1 MSLNP
6 FDVLCEKL
14 ESIETLL
21 ERITSE
27 KPKGQRNTSFVSIDK
42 FCNEFGFMKL
52 STAYI
57 RLSKNGPGIPGATKI
72 GRLWFIDLDVFEK
85 EVRDSGGLKSLE
97 LA

>member
-1 MSLNP
+1 MNSNP
-6 FDVLCEKL
+6 FEILEEKL

-21 ERITSE
+21 ERISTE
-27 KPKGQRNTSFVSIDK
+27 KQKAQRNTSFVSIEK

-52 STAYI
+52 STAYV

-72 GRLWFIDLDVFEK
+72 GRLWFIDLDAFEK